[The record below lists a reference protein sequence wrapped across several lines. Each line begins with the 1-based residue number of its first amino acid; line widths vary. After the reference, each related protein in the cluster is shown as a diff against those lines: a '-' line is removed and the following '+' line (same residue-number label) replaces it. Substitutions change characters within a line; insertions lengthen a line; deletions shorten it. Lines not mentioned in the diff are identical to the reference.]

1 MVLATFV
8 MIMLFI
14 FYSFRSPK
22 WSLISLIPLLVGFS
36 WLFGLMLLFG
46 LKFNFYNLVVIPA
59 ILGIGCDNGVHLAHR
74 FREEGV
80 QASREVLK
88 STGQHISIG
97 SLTTMLGFAGLLFT
111 QHPGLQS
118 IGVMAVLGIGMT
130 LLSALVLL
138 PSVLQILE
146 KIAGRRSHTEI
157 LP

>member
-1 MVLATFV
+1 M
-8 MIMLFI
+8 
-14 FYSFRSPK
+14 
-22 WSLISLIPLLVGFS
+22 
-36 WLFGLMLLFG
+36 
-46 LKFNFYNLVVIPA
+46 VIPA

-74 FREEGV
+74 FREEGIG
-80 QASREVLK
+80 SSGEVLK

-146 KIAGRRSHTEI
+146 WRRSRD
-157 LP
+157 